1 MEHSL
6 DFCYKGEKRKL
17 LINSRIKLTKFVGCY
32 KDKSAL
38 WKCLVYNELLK
49 WNSKDWWAKK
59 NLRWWVE
66 KKYKDQFRLK
76 KNYKVHFI
84 DRHDGLKG
92 ELDIYKKAIV

>member
-1 MEHSL
+1 MSYL
-6 DFCYKGEKRKL
+6 
-17 LINSRIKLTKFVGCY
+17 
-32 KDKSAL
+32 
-38 WKCLVYNELLK
+38 NETQKTDGL
-49 WNSKDWWAKK
+49 KK